1 MFNIGPGELVLIFA
15 VVLLLFGAKRVPEV
29 AKSLGRSITEFKKAM
44 NSTVSDIEDA
54 VNMEPPKAIKPSA
67 TPLQVSANPEN
78 VIQKKVA

>member
-29 AKSLGRSITEFKKAM
+29 ARSLGRSITEFKRAM

-54 VNMEPPKAIKPSA
+54 VNSEPPKAIKPPA
-67 TPLQVSANPEN
+67 TPVKAGSNSER
-78 VIQKKVA
+78 VIQKKAA

>member
-29 AKSLGRSITEFKKAM
+29 ARSLGRSITEFKRAM

-54 VNMEPPKAIKPSA
+54 ISTEPPKAIKPPTA
-67 TPLQVSANPEN
+67 QTKAGVNPEEM
-78 VIQKKVA
+78 ILKKAV